1 MLQLNDGWQ
10 FAQANN
16 PDQSKDSE
24 STSLWYDAEVPG
36 SVQRDLIR
44 HGVLPDPY
52 YGTNEK
58 LIQWVEDKDWDFRK
72 TFMVTAEQLQ
82 YNGAEIFFEGL
93 DTHADIFLNG
103 SRILRT
109 ENMFVGHKIPVK
121 DLLREGENKL
131 YIRFYSPIQR
141 MMPARETFGYEYP
154 AGNDHREEKL
164 SVYNRKAPYHF
175 GWDWGIR
182 IVQMGIWKPVSIKF
196 YNDARIEDYYVKQN
210 NITKEVAEID
220 NQIEVYSLVDTPA
233 TISVGYTLKGK
244 GKKIESSEK
253 QIMLKKGKNII
264 SLPQNIENPYLWMPV
279 NWGEQHLY
287 DFYAML
293 TILK

>member
-1 MLQLNDGWQ
+1 
-10 FAQANN
+10 
-16 PDQSKDSE
+16 
-24 STSLWYDAEVPG
+24 
-36 SVQRDLIR
+36 
-44 HGVLPDPY
+44 
-52 YGTNEK
+52 
-58 LIQWVEDKDWDFRK
+58 
-72 TFMVTAEQLQ
+72 
-82 YNGAEIFFEGL
+82 
-93 DTHADIFLNG
+93 
-103 SRILRT
+103 
-109 ENMFVGHKIPVK
+109 
-121 DLLREGENKL
+121 
-131 YIRFYSPIQR
+131 

-264 SLPQNIENPYLWMPV
+264 SLPQNIENPYFAIISSGSEYSYCAIAPV
-279 NWGEQHLY
+279 FLP
-287 DFYAML
+287 L
-293 TILK
+293 TNQYFLFPS